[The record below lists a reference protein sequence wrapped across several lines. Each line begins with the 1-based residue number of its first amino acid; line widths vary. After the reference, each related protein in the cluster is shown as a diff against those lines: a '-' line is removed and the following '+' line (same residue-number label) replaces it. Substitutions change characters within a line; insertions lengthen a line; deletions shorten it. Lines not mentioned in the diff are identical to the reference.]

1 MGLDEVR
8 PCLDGET
15 KSSLNE
21 PNIRWLSTRFDME
34 AAELQKSF
42 EAQKLFNSSAPF
54 VETAGYLP

>member
-1 MGLDEVR
+1 MVKR
-8 PCLDGET
+8 

-54 VETAGYLP
+54 VKTAGYLP